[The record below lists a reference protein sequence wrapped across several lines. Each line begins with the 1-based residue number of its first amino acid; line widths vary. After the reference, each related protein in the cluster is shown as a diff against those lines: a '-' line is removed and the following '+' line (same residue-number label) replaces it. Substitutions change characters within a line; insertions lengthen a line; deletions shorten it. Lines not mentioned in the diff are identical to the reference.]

1 MLYDLIVKFKS
12 IIINQQY
19 RDFCW
24 ILQRG
29 DVFMNKRTEI
39 TAQTKQNI
47 IDSFW
52 DLYCEKRI
60 ERITLKEITNKA
72 GYNRGTF
79 YEYFTDVYD
88 VLDVIENSLIPSLH
102 ELPPVSTP
110 TVTIG
115 MPLDVFLIIWEQNA
129 KYYSVLLGDKGDP
142 AFASKLK
149 NSIKPTIMKAL
160 EDNSS
165 IDKRELDYVLEYTLS
180 AMVGVMS
187 YWFRKE
193 DAPSRDDLFRLIHKL
208 MEDGI
213 MKHLPL

>member
-1 MLYDLIVKFKS
+1 
-12 IIINQQY
+12 
-19 RDFCW
+19 
-24 ILQRG
+24 
-29 DVFMNKRTEI
+29 MNKRTEI

-149 NSIKPTIMKAL
+149 NSIKPTIMKVL
-160 EDNSS
+160 EDKSN
-165 IDKRELDYVLEYTLS
+165 IDKRELDYILEYTLS